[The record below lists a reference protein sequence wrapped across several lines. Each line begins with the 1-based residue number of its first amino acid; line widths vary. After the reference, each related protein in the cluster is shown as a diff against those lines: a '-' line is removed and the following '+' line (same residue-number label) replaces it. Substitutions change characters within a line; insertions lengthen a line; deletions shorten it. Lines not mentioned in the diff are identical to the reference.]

1 MTNVFNVFTVM
12 QIFNLINARKIHD
25 EKNVFEGITR
35 NWMFIFIFFGI
46 SGGQV
51 IIIEFG
57 SFALK
62 VSNEGLAGEHWA
74 IAFGAGF
81 STWIMCF
88 FFKFI
93 PDTWCPQFG
102 VKKQDPLSAESQHNV
117 LSLRKNRTSSY
128 QLRQGMS
135 IQNKGEQVLR

>member
-1 MTNVFNVFTVM
+1 
-12 QIFNLINARKIHD
+12 
-25 EKNVFEGITR
+25 
-35 NWMFIFIFFGI
+35 MFIIIWFGI
-46 SGGQV
+46 SGAQV
-51 IIIEFG
+51 LIIEVG

-74 IAFGAGF
+74 IAFGAGL
-81 STWIMCF
+81 STWIVGF
-88 FFKFI
+88 FIKMI

-102 VKKQDPLSAESQHNV
+102 VKKQDPLSADNQHGV

-135 IQNKGEQVLR
+135 IQNKGEQVMRQGSRQVSLH